1 LDGKSVESITRS
13 KLKEMLELAD
23 LVKFAKEN
31 PLPDQQE
38 RSMNQ
43 AIDFVKET
51 IHAVEE
57 LQSAEKMAL
66 NDNKQ
71 VST

>member
-1 LDGKSVESITRS
+1 MVTHDILESVEGTPVTQQTRS

-31 PLPDQQE
+31 PLPDEQE

-43 AIDFVKET
+43 AIDFVMES

-57 LQSAEKMAL
+57 IPPEGEK
-66 NDNKQ
+66 
-71 VST
+71 